1 MCAMVLIPP
10 LISHQVALSVKI
22 TLLILG
28 TTALSANNL
37 SFSFFRRFRSETM
50 FFDAAD
56 EAAPSGE
63 LES

>member
-1 MCAMVLIPP
+1 MNVY
-10 LISHQVALSVKI
+10 VVY
-22 TLLILG
+22 TLLMLG
-28 TTALSANNL
+28 TTALRAKSLSL
-37 SFSFFRRFRSETM
+37 SFFLLFLSETM

>member
-1 MCAMVLIPP
+1 MIILMVGV
-10 LISHQVALSVKI
+10 S
-22 TLLILG
+22 TLLMLG

-37 SFSFFRRFRSETM
+37 SLSFFLLFLSDTI

-56 EAAPSGE
+56 DAAPSGE